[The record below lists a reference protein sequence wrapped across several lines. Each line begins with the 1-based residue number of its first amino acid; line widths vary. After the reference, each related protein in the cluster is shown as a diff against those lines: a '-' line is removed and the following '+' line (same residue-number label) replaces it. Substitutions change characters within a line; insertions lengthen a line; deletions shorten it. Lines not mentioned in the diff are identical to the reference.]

1 MPPPSPL
8 HTPLPEG
15 IAIRPAAPEG
25 VSLITTR
32 AFDAGTL
39 LFQGEA
45 TLITTAPTDPNSD
58 PYATLTVNDTAG
70 DGCVVGVYPIRL
82 HQHTTRLP
90 GSPSRRLLHA
100 GLGSLINHGCDPST
114 VVEAMGDMGEEDREG
129 AAAGG
134 SVLVRAS
141 MIVARV
147 DRPAAFEFICD
158 RPKLKRRST

>member
-1 MPPPSPL
+1 MPPPIAL

-15 IAIRPAAPEG
+15 IAIIRPAAPKG
-25 VSLITTR
+25 VGLITTR
-32 AFDAGTL
+32 AFDAGAV

-45 TLITTAPTDPNSD
+45 TLITTTAPTDPNSD
-58 PYATLTVNDTAG
+58 LPYANLTVHDPAQ
-70 DGCVVGVYPIRL
+70 DSCVVGNYPIRL

-114 VVEAMGDMGEEDREG
+114 VVEAMGVMGEEDRGG

-147 DRPAAFEFICD
+147 DRLRGLLLRTDCM
-158 RPKLKRRST
+158 